1 MIDDTEA
8 LEIAALG
15 VRQSD
20 LGQMLLRDDEAR
32 TLVRAAFDALIA
44 GGLAIAP
51 VEPTD
56 EIVAA
61 GCDALYSKASRQ
73 ALMAAELSGDRH
85 AVERTKM
92 RLRWSAMLSVIL
104 KPATG
109 ETALARAFSAAR
121 HAKASDK
128 TEKGPTP

>member
-1 MIDDTEA
+1 MSDDTEA

-32 TLVRAAFDALIA
+32 TLVRAALDALIA
-44 GGLAIAP
+44 GGRAIAV

-56 EIVAA
+56 EMIAA
-61 GCDALYSKASRQ
+61 GCDALYSKAARQ
-73 ALMAAELSGDRH
+73 VLMAAELSGDRH

-92 RLRWSAMLSVIL
+92 RLRWSAMLTAML
-104 KPATG
+104 KPMSH
-109 ETALARAFSAAR
+109 ETALARAFRSAR
-121 HAKASDK
+121 DGSKQSRSDQ
-128 TEKGPTP
+128 